1 MDLHNKHVYS
11 TISQMN
17 EEKQGYFEILKEA
30 GRFILITLAIV
41 IPFRLF
47 IAQPFIVSGDSMV
60 PTFHNGEYLI
70 VDELSFF
77 LRTPARGEVVI
88 FRYPK
93 DPSKYFI
100 KRVIGLPG
108 ETVLVEGGVLK
119 ITSTRGVTQV
129 VSEPYIS
136 TQKLQD
142 MKVQLADNQYFV
154 MGDNRDESSDSRF
167 WGPVPQA
174 QIVGRA
180 FARLLPVAE
189 AGVLPGNFTPAL
201 SK

>member
-1 MDLHNKHVYS
+1 
-11 TISQMN
+11 MN
-17 EEKQGYFEILKEA
+17 EEKQGYFEILKET

-41 IPFRLF
+41 VPFRLF

-77 LRTPARGEVVI
+77 LRTPVRGEVII

-93 DPSKYFI
+93 DTSKYFI
-100 KRVIGLPG
+100 KRIIGLPG
-108 ETVLVEGGVLK
+108 EIVLVEGGVLK
-119 ITSTRGVTQV
+119 ITSTTGVTQILTE
-129 VSEPYIS
+129 SYIS

-142 MKVQLADNQYFV
+142 MEVKLADDQYFV

-167 WGPVPQA
+167 WGPVPEA

-189 AGVLPGNFTPAL
+189 AGVLPGDFTPAL

>member
-1 MDLHNKHVYS
+1 
-11 TISQMN
+11 MN
-17 EEKQGYFEILKEA
+17 EEKQGYFEILKET

-60 PTFHNGEYLI
+60 PTFQDGEYLI

-77 LRTPARGEVVI
+77 LRTPERGEVII
-88 FRYPK
+88 FHYPK
-93 DPSKYFI
+93 DTSKYFI
-100 KRVIGLPG
+100 KRIIGLPG
-108 ETVLVEGGVLK
+108 ETVFVEQGSLK
-119 ITSTRGVTQV
+119 IITAEGATHTVQESYIKTQNLTDMRVT
-129 VSEPYIS
+129 
-136 TQKLQD
+136 
-142 MKVQLADNQYFV
+142 LADDQYFV
-154 MGDNRDESSDSRF
+154 MGDNRDESSDSRY
-167 WGPVPQA
+167 WGPVPKA

-189 AGVLPGNFTPAL
+189 ADMLPGDFTPAL